1 MMKLDEDALLC
12 DLAETYQIYDF
23 KQLPLSKV
31 AVFSYG
37 LRDDSRIKMRMNE
50 QNVTLDNLLLAGIN
64 DALNLLVWFK
74 TKDGQKGNNK
84 PELITSKLVGIAE
97 KTSDNEV
104 FVSGQDFEETRLKL
118 IENIGG
124 GS

>member
-1 MMKLDEDALLC
+1 MFKIDEDALLC
-12 DLAETYQIYDF
+12 DLAENYQIYDF

-64 DALNLLVWFK
+64 DALNMLVWFK

-84 PELITSKLVGIAE
+84 PELLTSKLVGIAE

-104 FVSGQDFEETRLKL
+104 FVSGQDFEDTRLKL

>member
-1 MMKLDEDALLC
+1 MFKIDEDALLC

-64 DALNLLVWFK
+64 DALNMLVWFK

-84 PELITSKLVGIAE
+84 PELLTSKLVGIAE

-104 FVSGQDFEETRLKL
+104 FVSGQDFEDTRLKL
-118 IENIGG
+118 IKNIGG
-124 GS
+124 GN

>member
-74 TKDGQKGNNK
+74 TKDGQKGNHK